1 MREFQIDIRVNAAI
15 ARVESE
21 TVHLKDG
28 TIVEAATLL
37 WTGDVRAPTLLAD
50 AGSPTGPAGRV
61 RVDPFGRVPDHPEI
75 YVVGDSAP
83 HLDGKTGNP
92 LPPTADLA
100 LRQAETAALAIQA
113 TLRGAA
119 WRCVAMSRR
128 VLKPMAHHA
137 VSVGGERRAASL
149 LGIAVRG
156 RAAHALKDLI
166 EWEYRQSI
174 TRFHGY
180 GLATVV

>member
-28 TIVEAATLL
+28 TIVEAATRLC
-37 WTGDVRAPTLLAD
+37 TGDVRAPTLLAD
-50 AGSPTGPAGRV
+50 AGLPTGPAGRV

-75 YVVGDSAP
+75 YVVGDSAL

-100 LRQAETAALAIQA
+100 LPQAETAALAIQA
-113 TLRGAA
+113 TLRGHEPA
-119 WRCVAMSRR
+119 R
-128 VLKPMAHHA
+128 VLKPMARHA
-137 VSVGGERRAASL
+137 VSVGGERGAASL

-174 TRFHGY
+174 THFHGY